1 MLFIIFVENTYFIV
15 IAFNNIFFLD
25 VFYAALNYVPTKEQA
40 FNFLDIYMNRDTLVQ
55 KSSP

>member
-25 VFYAALNYVPTKEQA
+25 VFYAALNYVPTKE
-40 FNFLDIYMNRDTLVQ
+40 
-55 KSSP
+55 